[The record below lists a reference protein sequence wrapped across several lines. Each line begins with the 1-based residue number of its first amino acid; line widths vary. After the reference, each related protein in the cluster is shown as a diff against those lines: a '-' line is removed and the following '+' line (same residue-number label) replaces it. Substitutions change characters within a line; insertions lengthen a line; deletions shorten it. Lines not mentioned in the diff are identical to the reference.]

1 MYLPVKVMK
10 AFKPGEEGKIK
21 YEDGKEATIDAKRS
35 KDCVMMDEAALQ
47 TYDNMIKLNDCESS
61 FYLYSSTPF
70 EIVFFRSINRFFF
83 RIKCFTQLDTSSFFS
98 CLALLCLV

>member
-1 MYLPVKVMK
+1 MYLPVKVLK

-47 TYDNMIKLNDCESS
+47 TYDNMIKLNDCELFSLLSHSLRRHQQKLRS
-61 FYLYSSTPF
+61 FM
-70 EIVFFRSINRFFF
+70 
-83 RIKCFTQLDTSSFFS
+83 TS
-98 CLALLCLV
+98 AL

>member
-1 MYLPVKVMK
+1 MKVMK

-70 EIVFFRSINRFFF
+70 DIVFFRSINRFFF
-83 RIKCFTQLDTSSFFS
+83 ESSASHSLTRAHFFF
-98 CLALLCLV
+98 ALFYFV